1 MDLNTAVQPGLGLP
15 KGYSTP
21 PSKAEIRRVAQG
33 ESPPYSQA
41 YPVNIP
47 NTEDARKMALKES
60 AVDRQPKN
68 KGGKRRTMK
77 SRRRKGSKKARK
89 TRGRGRRI
97 TKSRK

>member
-33 ESPPYSQA
+33 NTPAYSPA
-41 YPVNIP
+41 YPVDVP
-47 NTEDARKMALKES
+47 TPEARKIAFEAS

-77 SRRRKGSKKARK
+77 SRRRKGSKKTRK